1 VLTTGTGDVTMI
13 RALRTFPPWQL
24 ALAVVVSF
32 AIGWQLEECRHLPDP
47 QPAIV
52 PARLP

>member
-1 VLTTGTGDVTMI
+1 MI
-13 RALRTFPPWQL
+13 RLARWWGFPPWQL